1 MPLCNDVL
9 KILLPCRPALDPP
22 WMLVTKPVA
31 QHRGLAGG
39 VGARGVTGK
48 ITPHHQ
54 VASEGGLEGGRGVA
68 AQKLAV
74 IPANDFQKL
83 REQLVERKRHDDVLR
98 NYSRETGH
106 VGKILFLCLVPV
118 ITPLQQCHA
127 VTVVPSLSITNPRS
141 KSLFT
146 SITHHASRLF
156 SSVIYVCGSRE
167 TDRLTDASPESR
179 QALTQDPMS
188 HGRK

>member
-1 MPLCNDVL
+1 
-9 KILLPCRPALDPP
+9 
-22 WMLVTKPVA
+22 MLVTVLVA

-74 IPANDFQKL
+74 ISANLFQKL

-106 VGKILFLCLVPV
+106 VGKILFLCLVNLRTV
-118 ITPLQQCHA
+118 RSTHALQCHA
-127 VTVVPSLSITNPRS
+127 GGRVQLSIPCFIARQH
-141 KSLFT
+141 T
-146 SITHHASRLF
+146 SPLLL
-156 SSVIYVCGSRE
+156 
-167 TDRLTDASPESR
+167 LTIPSY
-179 QALTQDPMS
+179 
-188 HGRK
+188 